1 MKLRKNYD
9 ILKRISHFVYELVRN
24 KGDKHDI
31 EILPQYTATV
41 PMCNFAKTAD
51 VATYIST

>member
-1 MKLRKNYD
+1 MKLWKNYD

-31 EILPQYTATV
+31 ELLPQYTAAVCANLLKLLT
-41 PMCNFAKTAD
+41 
-51 VATYIST
+51 

>member
-1 MKLRKNYD
+1 MKLPKNYD

-41 PMCNFAKTAD
+41 CANLLKLLT
-51 VATYIST
+51 